1 MTEKSRPLLSGA
13 PWAAREA
20 KPRQRGINY
29 VRGPAVLGG
38 YLNDFIGCYAEHIDI
53 LKLSGHQVTFSS
65 PESISEAI
73 KICHSNSIKVAVGN
87 PPMDVALS
95 GGWGVTCG
103 FLDELLARGIDYV
116 EISCIARAIDDG
128 DLEKVI
134 LAAKQ
139 RNIDVIIE
147 VGVEFAHSQSEDG
160 NLFIERRI
168 QQAKLALQAGAKM
181 ILVES
186 EGLTENRN
194 GQAYRWDVID
204 RIASNFPTEQLMFE
218 ADDQDV
224 LSRYIEVFGPKS
236 NLMVDHTKVE
246 KLEAA
251 RRGFG
256 PSQSLWGKVVTV

>member
-1 MTEKSRPLLSGA
+1 M
-13 PWAAREA
+13 
-20 KPRQRGINY
+20 
-29 VRGPAVLGG
+29 
-38 YLNDFIGCYAEHIDI
+38 
-53 LKLSGHQVTFSS
+53 
-65 PESISEAI
+65 
-73 KICHSNSIKVAVGN
+73 
-87 PPMDVALS
+87 
-95 GGWGVTCG
+95 
-103 FLDELLARGIDYV
+103 
-116 EISCIARAIDDG
+116 
-128 DLEKVI
+128 
-134 LAAKQ
+134 
-139 RNIDVIIE
+139 
-147 VGVEFAHSQSEDG
+147 
-160 NLFIERRI
+160 
-168 QQAKLALQAGAKM
+168 QAGAKM

-224 LSRYIEVFGPKS
+224 LSRYIDVFGPKS